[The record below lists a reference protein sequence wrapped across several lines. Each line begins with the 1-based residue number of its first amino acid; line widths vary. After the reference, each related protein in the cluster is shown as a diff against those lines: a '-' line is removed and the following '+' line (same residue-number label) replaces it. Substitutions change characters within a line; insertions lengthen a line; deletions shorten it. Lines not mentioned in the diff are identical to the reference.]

1 MTTIDTLL
9 TWANERGYQ
18 RGIADGLDGFYNEAP
33 LSGEWAGESP
43 QELLG
48 DLFRKAYY
56 CQPASDA
63 DDFDIDKFSFMHQEI
78 MDSYEEGY
86 ERGNAHA
93 ETV

>member
-18 RGIADGLDGFYNEAP
+18 RGIADGLDGLYNEAP
-33 LSGEWAGESP
+33 LSGEFAGESIE
-43 QELLG
+43 ELLG
-48 DLFRKAYY
+48 DLLRQAEKVTHDF
-56 CQPASDA
+56 PT
-63 DDFDIDKFSFMHQEI
+63 DDIHEIFTEI